1 MASVDSLRGH
11 LDEELRN
18 ASPRLKEIAETT
30 FKKVTEGD
38 SMPVDLCKFVW
49 AEVRALCTREQL
61 PEALI
66 IWKKL
71 TTRIAEGSFQTSVQ
85 EQRDRISAKKMSTEI
100 LRAYEV
106 IRKNG
111 RGVVYLGSARTQPGN
126 PYFEGARELGREVYL
141 LLRSTSWSGAG
152 PGQME
157 APLLGAK
164 EAGGRVAGVKIII
177 NDERAAFEQSVTSA
191 LDPENVALCDYFGP
205 RKIGLADAAMR
216 EQESDRT
223 AIIATPGGWGTRDE
237 VFEYLV
243 LKQLKKMG
251 TKHPVPLIIKNQNH
265 FFDKM
270 LEDNDRMLREGM
282 ISEDD
287 LKLFSVCDS
296 NRCVLDTLA
305 DFYAIPEEERGYKLR
320 ELAY

>member
-111 RGVVYLGSARTQPGN
+111 RGVVYLGSAR
-126 PYFEGARELGREVYL
+126 
-141 LLRSTSWSGAG
+141 RS
-152 PGQME
+152 
-157 APLLGAK
+157 
-164 EAGGRVAGVKIII
+164 
-177 NDERAAFEQSVTSA
+177 
-191 LDPENVALCDYFGP
+191 
-205 RKIGLADAAMR
+205 
-216 EQESDRT
+216 
-223 AIIATPGGWGTRDE
+223 
-237 VFEYLV
+237 
-243 LKQLKKMG
+243 
-251 TKHPVPLIIKNQNH
+251 
-265 FFDKM
+265 
-270 LEDNDRMLREGM
+270 
-282 ISEDD
+282 
-287 LKLFSVCDS
+287 
-296 NRCVLDTLA
+296 
-305 DFYAIPEEERGYKLR
+305 EERRVGKECRL
-320 ELAY
+320 